1 MKKIEVSYRTIVF
14 IFGFMGL
21 LWFLYQIKGV
31 LFLLF
36 LAVILMSIL
45 RPGVGWLEKKNLPR
59 AWAIVIVYLLLLVT
73 LGSILA
79 LIITPLAVQ
88 TGNLLSRLP
97 DILTRLNIFQLEL
110 KNLNF
115 IGAEMIK
122 LPQQLIRLIGSAA
135 TNLLYL
141 FTLLVMT
148 YYLLLEREHLT
159 HYLLVLFGDGDGR
172 KRAESLTDEIERVL
186 GGWARGQ
193 LTLMLII
200 AVMSYIG
207 LSLLG
212 VPSAIP
218 LALLAGL
225 LEFITNIG
233 PTLATVPAAIVGFS
247 ISPLM
252 GVTVIILYWLIQ
264 QIENNL
270 LVPKI
275 MRHAVGLNPLITISL
290 ILSGYKVAGTAGAV
304 VAIPFF
310 LMVKILLRELYRT
323 RTAK

>member
-1 MKKIEVSYRTIVF
+1 MKKIEISYRTIVF
-14 IFGFMGL
+14 TFGFMGL

-36 LAVILMSIL
+36 LAIILMSIL
-45 RPGVGWLEKKNLPR
+45 RPGVVWLENKKVPR
-59 AWAIVIVYLLLLVT
+59 VWAILTIYLLLLVT
-73 LGSILA
+73 VGSILA
-79 LIITPLAVQ
+79 VIITPLAVQ
-88 TGNLLSRLP
+88 TGSLLSRLP
-97 DILTRLNIFQLEL
+97 EIFSRLNVFQLEVS
-110 KNLNF
+110 NLGF
-115 IGAEMIK
+115 IGSEMIK
-122 LPQQLIRLIGSAA
+122 LPQQVIRLVSSATA
-135 TNLLYL
+135 NLLYL

-159 HYLLVLFGDGDGR
+159 NYLSVLFGDGDGQ
-172 KRAESLTDEIERVL
+172 KKAQAVVGEIERVL

-193 LTLMLII
+193 LILMLII
-200 AVMSYIG
+200 AVMSYVG

-233 PTLATVPAAIVGFS
+233 PTLALVPAAIVGFS

-252 GVTVIILYWLIQ
+252 GVTVIVLYLLIQ
-264 QIENNL
+264 QVENNL

-275 MRHAVGLNPLITISL
+275 MRQAVGLNPLITITL
-290 ILSGYKVAGTAGAV
+290 ILSGYKVAGAAGTILAV
-304 VAIPFF
+304 PLF
-310 LMVKILLRELYRT
+310 LTLKILLSELYRV
-323 RTAK
+323 RAAK